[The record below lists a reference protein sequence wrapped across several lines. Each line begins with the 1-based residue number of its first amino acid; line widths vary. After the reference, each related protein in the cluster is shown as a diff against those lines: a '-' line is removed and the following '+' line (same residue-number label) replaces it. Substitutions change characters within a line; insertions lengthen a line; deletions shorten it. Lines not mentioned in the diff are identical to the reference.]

1 MAELP
6 VARPHTAAI
15 TVNGDARA
23 LVIGATVTDLVQ
35 AVTGRRIAV
44 NGQAADGN
52 RLGVAVALNAEVVPR
67 SQGPLRPS
75 SPATTSKLSPR
86 RREVDQ

>member
-23 LVIGATVTDLVQ
+23 LVIGATVTDLVE
-35 AVTGRRIAV
+35 AATGRQIAV

-67 SQGPLRPS
+67 SQW
-75 SPATTSKLSPR
+75 AVTTVIAGDDI
-86 RREVDQ
+86 EIVTAAQGG

>member
-23 LVIGATVTDLVQ
+23 LVIGSTVTDLVE
-35 AVTGRRIAV
+35 AATGRQIAV

-67 SQGPLRPS
+67 SQW
-75 SPATTSKLSPR
+75 AVTTVVAGDDI
-86 RREVDQ
+86 EIVTAAQGG

>member
-23 LVIGATVTDLVQ
+23 LVIGATVTDLVE
-35 AVTGRRIAV
+35 AATGRRIAV

-67 SQGPLRPS
+67 SQW
-75 SPATTSKLSPR
+75 AVTTVIAGDDI
-86 RREVDQ
+86 EIVTAAQGG